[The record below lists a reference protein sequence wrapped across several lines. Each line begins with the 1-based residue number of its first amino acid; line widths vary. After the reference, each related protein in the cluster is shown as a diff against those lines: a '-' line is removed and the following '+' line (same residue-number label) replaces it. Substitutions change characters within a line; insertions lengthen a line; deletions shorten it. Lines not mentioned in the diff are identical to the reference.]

1 MPHTLLKRQTIG
13 RLKSRPLCAGPDK
26 VAEMAKRVGIEGYRG
41 LVNGYYA
48 AAGDFV
54 RFPHRHIGVCIG
66 LARKITRPHRLAQ
79 EGKDNAALPAEKA
92 GHKQE
97 QCGNIIICF
106 AGFYNPFR

>member
-26 VAEMAKRVGIEGYRG
+26 VAEMAERVGIEGYRG

-48 AAGDFV
+48 AAGAFF
-54 RFPHRHIGVCIG
+54 RFSHRHIGVCIG
-66 LARKITRPHRLAQ
+66 LARKITRPIGWDG
-79 EGKDNAALPAEKA
+79 EGKNKAALPAEKA